1 MNNSKRVCRRFRNA
15 WRAALTA
22 LALSAAPAA
31 ATATAG
37 ILATPVTVT
46 LNPNGNA
53 PLSALAAFT
62 TKLDSLAEIEVRGD
76 IPVTYA
82 ETSFGKNHA
91 LPILGLYPGRTNTV
105 VLTIRTPHLQPE
117 SQTLSIA
124 TDPLPAFFPAV
135 AAAAAVP
142 AGMEPGMNLCAF
154 QYSSGGTLRS
164 FPFMYDAGG
173 AIRWYLDLSAYGAP
187 CLPFRRLADGNFV
200 FVTAHEIH
208 EIDGLGRETAPI
220 GVPGYIL
227 RDEITEL
234 PNGNFAAAVDKPG
247 TLIGNTWGQIP
258 SGRDVLIEVD
268 RASGSIRREVN
279 LIPILDV
286 DRNEQIGFGQD
297 GDWFHMNG
305 IAYRAADDTFFLT
318 GRYQAAVQVT
328 GSGLLQWILAAS
340 RGWAEPGWPEDYSA
354 TNAFSVL
361 RSVNAAGQDNIPPV
375 QGGYQADPGFDWPW
389 GPASPVL
396 LANGNL
402 LVFDGGFYRFFLDRP
417 PYYSRAVEYAIDEN
431 ANTVHQVWQYG
442 LERGTELYSPLF
454 GNVQDLAQ
462 THNRLIA
469 AGMNQGAAGPQAR
482 AVEVTYPGNIVVFE
496 AAVLF
501 RNLAATGTAYGQYDV
516 APYTIRLPLY
526 PQNPVILPGF

>member
-1 MNNSKRVCRRFRNA
+1 MKFSKIALRNSRPA
-15 WRAALTA
+15 LAAALTA
-22 LALSAAPAA
+22 LALYAAPAA
-31 ATATAG
+31 AAG
-37 ILATPVTVT
+37 TPATPVTVT

-53 PLSALAAFT
+53 PLSAVVVFT

-82 ETSFGKNHA
+82 ETSFGKSHT

-117 SQTLSIA
+117 SQTLSITTA
-124 TDPLPAFFPAV
+124 PLPAFFPALAV
-135 AAAAAVP
+135 AAAVP
-142 AGMEPGMNLCAF
+142 AQMEPGMNLCAF

-220 GVPGYIL
+220 GVPGYTL
-227 RDEITEL
+227 RDEILEL
-234 PNGNFAAAVDKPG
+234 PNGNFATAVDKPG

-268 RASGSIRREVN
+268 RVSGSVRREVN

-297 GDWFHMNG
+297 GDWFHLNG
-305 IAYRAADDTFFLT
+305 IAYRASDDSFLLT
-318 GRYQAAVQVT
+318 GRNQAAVRVA
-328 GSGLLQWILAAS
+328 GSGFLQWILAAS

-361 RSVNAAGQDNIPPV
+361 RSLNAGGQDNVPPV

-402 LVFDGGFYRFFLDRP
+402 LVYDGGFFRYFLDRP
-417 PYYSRAVEYAIDEN
+417 PYFSRAVEYAVDEN
-431 ANTVHQVWQYG
+431 ANTVRQVWQYG
-442 LERGTELYSPLF
+442 LERGTDLYSPLF
-454 GNVQDLAQ
+454 GDVQELPQ
-462 THNRLIA
+462 TRNRLIA

-482 AVEVTYPGNIVVFE
+482 TVEVTYPGNAVVFE

-516 APYTIRLPLY
+516 APHTIRLPLY
-526 PQNPVILPGF
+526 PKHPAILPGF